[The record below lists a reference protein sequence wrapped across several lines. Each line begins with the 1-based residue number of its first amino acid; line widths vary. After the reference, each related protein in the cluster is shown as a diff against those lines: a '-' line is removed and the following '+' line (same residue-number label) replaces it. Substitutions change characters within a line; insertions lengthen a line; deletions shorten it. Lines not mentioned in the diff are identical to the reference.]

1 MYIENIVIGTPIVP
15 PCSIFG
21 KNLSDWDTNEK
32 DKTHYTEERFLPK
45 ILVDIGATKSVSEI
59 RRNRKDLVVNLDGLS
74 YKEIK
79 LGKRK
84 FFILVG
90 NQENNHMKMKLMN
103 IKDVNTFFKVIDE
116 CQGDVFLAS
125 DEGDMINLK
134 SKLSQYLAIADLFT
148 NGYISQL
155 TLVTSNSI
163 DSERFM
169 RYMYQGQ

>member
-1 MYIENIVIGTPIVP
+1 
-15 PCSIFG
+15 
-21 KNLSDWDTNEK
+21 
-32 DKTHYTEERFLPK
+32 
-45 ILVDIGATKSVSEI
+45 
-59 RRNRKDLVVNLDGLS
+59 
-74 YKEIK
+74 
-79 LGKRK
+79 
-84 FFILVG
+84 
-90 NQENNHMKMKLMN
+90 MKMKL
-103 IKDVNTFFKVIDE
+103 
-116 CQGDVFLAS
+116 VFLAS